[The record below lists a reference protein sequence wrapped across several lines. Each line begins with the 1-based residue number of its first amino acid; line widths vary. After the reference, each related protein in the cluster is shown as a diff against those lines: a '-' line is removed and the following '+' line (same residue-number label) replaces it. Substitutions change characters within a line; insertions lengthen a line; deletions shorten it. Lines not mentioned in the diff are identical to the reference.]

1 MVIRRLQNEGKSIK
15 LYIMGEK
22 YNSLKTAELSNW
34 TGKAYIGQRKHV
46 QMLQSIEKL
55 VYPGIYILISKIE
68 DSYQK
73 KII

>member
-22 YNSLKTAELSNW
+22 YKSLKTAELSNW

-46 QMLQSIEKL
+46 QKLQSIEKL